1 MDTSV
6 GYHATSETSTAGTR
20 KTKIFV
26 GRLPENCRNDELRQ
40 LFLRFG
46 EVTECDVMNRYGFV
60 HMAREEDAAAA
71 IKALHNSNFK
81 GATINVE
88 QSTGKS
94 RGGGGGRRDDRRGGP
109 MRGGRGGRDG
119 GRDARPGP
127 YNDRRVLPIQLVGY
141 DGSAA
146 GGVATGYTDYNRGA
160 GDFSGRGAD
169 FGTGYADRGA
179 YGQNVGGAAMGY
191 TSTAPGMGGGYGPAA
206 GAVGGYGP
214 TGAADYGRTA
224 DYGRADFGARTDY
237 GNQSGEWCLCNFEI
251 VGGGMAGD
259 FNRGAP
265 GPVDY
270 GRTDNFGASRTVDY
284 TARNDYDRSATGPMR
299 NGGGAVATTGYGTGY
314 TDVGYDESHWGYPG
328 GPGDMMGGP
337 GGLSQGATMVYERRD
352 DPPGNDIPPFNR
364 PMSTGPSYSTG
375 APSYSTGPGP
385 QADMFSRRPGSA
397 VPSGGYPPV
406 AGGYAEGYDRPDAYG
421 PPRGG
426 GR

>member
-6 GYHATSETSTAGTR
+6 GYHATSEPSAAGTKMVSSNQPR

-40 LFLRFG
+40 LFMRFG

-127 YNDRRVLPIQLVGY
+127 YNDRR
-141 DGSAA
+141 

-160 GDFSGRGAD
+160 GDFSGRGTD

-179 YGQNVGGAAMGY
+179 YGQNMGGAAMGY

-237 GNQSGEWCLCNFEI
+237 
-251 VGGGMAGD
+251 VGSGMAGD

-314 TDVGYDESHWGYPG
+314 TDVGYDESHW
-328 GPGDMMGGP
+328 
-337 GGLSQGATMVYERRD
+337 
-352 DPPGNDIPPFNR
+352 

-406 AGGYAEGYDRPDAYG
+406 AGGYEGYDRPDAYG
-421 PPRGG
+421 PPRGS
-426 GR
+426 GRFPGPADAMPPRY

>member
-1 MDTSV
+1 MVS
-6 GYHATSETSTAGTR
+6 SNQPR

-26 GRLPENCRNDELRQ
+26 GRLPENCRSDELRQ
-40 LFLRFG
+40 LFVRFG

-60 HMAREEDAAAA
+60 HMAREEEAAAA

-94 RGGGGGRRDDRRGGP
+94 RGGGGGRRDGDRRGGP
-109 MRGGRGGRDG
+109 MRG
-119 GRDARPGP
+119 
-127 YNDRRVLPIQLVGY
+127 
-141 DGSAA
+141 

-169 FGTGYADRGA
+169 FGTGYTDRGA
-179 YGQNVGGAAMGY
+179 YGQNVGSAAMGY
-191 TSTAPGMGGGYGPAA
+191 TSTAPGMGGGYGPAT

-214 TGAADYGRTA
+214 TGTADYGRT
-224 DYGRADFGARTDY
+224 DYSRAADFGARTDY
-237 GNQSGEWCLCNFEI
+237 V
-251 VGGGMAGD
+251 VGGGMTGD

-265 GPVDY
+265 GPMDY
-270 GRTDNFGASRTVDY
+270 GRTDNFGANRTVDY
-284 TARNDYDRSATGPMR
+284 TARNDYDRTATGPMR
-299 NGGGAVATTGYGTGY
+299 NGGAAVATTGYGTGY

-337 GGLSQGATMVYERRD
+337 GGVSQGASVAYDRRD
-352 DPPGNDIPPFNR
+352 GPPVNDMPPFNR

-406 AGGYAEGYDRPDAYG
+406 GGSYTEGYDRPDAYG

-426 GR
+426 RFPGPADAMPPRY

>member
-1 MDTSV
+1 MVS
-6 GYHATSETSTAGTR
+6 SNQPR

-26 GRLPENCRNDELRQ
+26 GRLPENCRSDELRQ

-71 IKALHNSNFK
+71 IKALHNSIFK

-94 RGGGGGRRDDRRGGP
+94 RSSGGGRRDGDRRGGP
-109 MRGGRGGRDG
+109 MR
-119 GRDARPGP
+119 
-127 YNDRRVLPIQLVGY
+127 
-141 DGSAA
+141 

-169 FGTGYADRGA
+169 FGTGYTDRGA
-179 YGQNVGGAAMGY
+179 YGQNVGSAAMGY
-191 TSTAPGMGGGYGPAA
+191 TSTAPGMGGGYGPAT

-214 TGAADYGRTA
+214 TGTADYGRT
-224 DYGRADFGARTDY
+224 DYSRAADFGARTDY
-237 GNQSGEWCLCNFEI
+237 V
-251 VGGGMAGD
+251 VGGGMTGD

-265 GPVDY
+265 GPMDY
-270 GRTDNFGASRTVDY
+270 GRTDNFGANRTVDY
-284 TARNDYDRSATGPMR
+284 TARNDYDRAATGPMR
-299 NGGGAVATTGYGTGY
+299 NGGGAVATTGYGTTGY

-337 GGLSQGATMVYERRD
+337 GGVSQGASMAYDRRD
-352 DPPGNDIPPFNR
+352 GPPVNDIPPFNR
-364 PMSTGPSYSTG
+364 PISTGPSYSTG

-406 AGGYAEGYDRPDAYG
+406 GGGYTEGYDRPDAYG

-426 GR
+426 GRFPGPADAMPPRY

>member
-6 GYHATSETSTAGTR
+6 GYHATSETSAAGTMVSTNQPR

-94 RGGGGGRRDDRRGGP
+94 RGGGGGRRDGDRRGGP

-169 FGTGYADRGA
+169 FSTGYADRGA

-191 TSTAPGMGGGYGPAA
+191 TSTAPGMGGGYGPAT

-237 GNQSGEWCLCNFEI
+237 GNCD

-314 TDVGYDESHWGYPG
+314 TDVGYDESHW
-328 GPGDMMGGP
+328 
-337 GGLSQGATMVYERRD
+337 
-352 DPPGNDIPPFNR
+352 

-426 GR
+426 GRFPGPADAMPPRY

>member
-1 MDTSV
+1 
-6 GYHATSETSTAGTR
+6 
-20 KTKIFV
+20 
-26 GRLPENCRNDELRQ
+26 
-40 LFLRFG
+40 
-46 EVTECDVMNRYGFV
+46 MNRYGFV

-94 RGGGGGRRDDRRGGP
+94 RGGGGGRRDGDRRGGP
-109 MRGGRGGRDG
+109 VRG
-119 GRDARPGP
+119 
-127 YNDRRVLPIQLVGY
+127 
-141 DGSAA
+141 

-169 FGTGYADRGA
+169 FGTGYTDRGA
-179 YGQNVGGAAMGY
+179 YGQNVGSAAMGY
-191 TSTAPGMGGGYGPAA
+191 TSTAPGMGGGYGPAT

-214 TGAADYGRTA
+214 TGTADYGRT
-224 DYGRADFGARTDY
+224 DYSRAADFGARTDY
-237 GNQSGEWCLCNFEI
+237 V
-251 VGGGMAGD
+251 VGGGMTGD

-265 GPVDY
+265 GPMDY

-284 TARNDYDRSATGPMR
+284 TARNDYDRAATGPMR

-337 GGLSQGATMVYERRD
+337 GGVSQGASMAYDRRD
-352 DPPGNDIPPFNR
+352 GPPVNDMPPFNR

-406 AGGYAEGYDRPDAYG
+406 GGGYTEGYDRPDAYG

-426 GR
+426 GRFPGPADAMPPRY

>member
-1 MDTSV
+1 MVS
-6 GYHATSETSTAGTR
+6 SNQPR

-94 RGGGGGRRDDRRGGP
+94 RGSGGGRRDGDRRGGP
-109 MRGGRGGRDG
+109 MRG
-119 GRDARPGP
+119 
-127 YNDRRVLPIQLVGY
+127 VLPIQLVGY

-169 FGTGYADRGA
+169 FSTGYADRGA
-179 YGQNVGGAAMGY
+179 YGQNVSGAAMGY
-191 TSTAPGMGGGYGPAA
+191 TSAAPGMGGGYGPAT

-214 TGAADYGRTA
+214 TGATDYGRTA

-237 GNQSGEWCLCNFEI
+237 GNCDV

-284 TARNDYDRSATGPMR
+284 TARNDYDRSATGPMKK
-299 NGGGAVATTGYGTGY
+299 GGGALATTGYGTGY

-328 GPGDMMGGP
+328 APGDMMGG
-337 GGLSQGATMVYERRD
+337 G
-352 DPPGNDIPPFNR
+352 

>member
-1 MDTSV
+1 MDTAVS
-6 GYHATSETSTAGTR
+6 YHATAEASTAGTKMVSSNQPR

-237 GNQSGEWCLCNFEI
+237 

-314 TDVGYDESHWGYPG
+314 TDVGYDESHW
-328 GPGDMMGGP
+328 
-337 GGLSQGATMVYERRD
+337 
-352 DPPGNDIPPFNR
+352 

-426 GR
+426 GRFPGPADAMPPRY

>member
-6 GYHATSETSTAGTR
+6 GYHATSEPSAAGTKMVSSNQPR

-40 LFLRFG
+40 LFMRFG

-109 MRGGRGGRDG
+109 MRGG
-119 GRDARPGP
+119 
-127 YNDRRVLPIQLVGY
+127 
-141 DGSAA
+141 
-146 GGVATGYTDYNRGA
+146 VATGYTDYNRGA
-160 GDFSGRGAD
+160 GDFSGRGTD

-179 YGQNVGGAAMGY
+179 YGQNMGGAAMGY

-237 GNQSGEWCLCNFEI
+237 
-251 VGGGMAGD
+251 VGSGMAGD

-314 TDVGYDESHWGYPG
+314 TDVGYDESHW
-328 GPGDMMGGP
+328 
-337 GGLSQGATMVYERRD
+337 
-352 DPPGNDIPPFNR
+352 

-406 AGGYAEGYDRPDAYG
+406 AGGYEGYDRPDAYG
-421 PPRGG
+421 PPRGS
-426 GR
+426 GRFPGPADAMPPRY

>member
-1 MDTSV
+1 MVS
-6 GYHATSETSTAGTR
+6 SNQPK

-26 GRLPENCRNDELRQ
+26 GRLPENCRSDELRQ

-94 RGGGGGRRDDRRGGP
+94 RGGGGGRRDGERRAGP
-109 MRGGRGGRDG
+109 M
-119 GRDARPGP
+119 
-127 YNDRRVLPIQLVGY
+127 RVLPIQLVGY

-169 FGTGYADRGA
+169 FGTGYTDRGA
-179 YGQNVGGAAMGY
+179 YGQNVGNAATGY
-191 TSTAPGMGGGYGPAA
+191 TSTAPGMGGGYGPAT

-214 TGAADYGRTA
+214 TGTADYGRTA
-224 DYGRADFGARTDY
+224 DYSRAAEFGARTDY
-237 GNQSGEWCLCNFEI
+237 V
-251 VGGGMAGD
+251 VGGGMTGD

-265 GPVDY
+265 GPMDY
-270 GRTDNFGASRTVDY
+270 GRTDNFGANRTVDY
-284 TARNDYDRSATGPMR
+284 TLTRSEYDRIANAPMR
-299 NGGGAVATTGYGTGY
+299 NGSAPPVPTTGYGTGGY
-314 TDVGYDESHWGYPG
+314 TEVGYDESHW
-328 GPGDMMGGP
+328 
-337 GGLSQGATMVYERRD
+337 
-352 DPPGNDIPPFNR
+352 
-364 PMSTGPSYSTG
+364 PSYSTG

-406 AGGYAEGYDRPDAYG
+406 GGGYAEGYDRPDAYV

-426 GR
+426 GRFPGPADAMPPRY

>member
-1 MDTSV
+1 MVS
-6 GYHATSETSTAGTR
+6 SNQPR

-94 RGGGGGRRDDRRGGP
+94 RGGGGGRRDGDRRGGP
-109 MRGGRGGRDG
+109 VR
-119 GRDARPGP
+119 
-127 YNDRRVLPIQLVGY
+127 
-141 DGSAA
+141 

-169 FGTGYADRGA
+169 FGTGYTDRGA
-179 YGQNVGGAAMGY
+179 YGQNVGSAAMGY
-191 TSTAPGMGGGYGPAA
+191 TSTAPGMGGGYGPAT

-214 TGAADYGRTA
+214 TGTADYGRT
-224 DYGRADFGARTDY
+224 DYSRAADFGARTDY
-237 GNQSGEWCLCNFEI
+237 GNYGV
-251 VGGGMAGD
+251 VGGGMTGD

-265 GPVDY
+265 GPMDY
-270 GRTDNFGASRTVDY
+270 GRTDNFGANRTVDY
-284 TARNDYDRSATGPMR
+284 TARNDYDRAATGPMR

-314 TDVGYDESHWGYPG
+314 TDVGYDESHWGYSG

-337 GGLSQGATMVYERRD
+337 GGVSQGASMAYDRRD
-352 DPPGNDIPPFNR
+352 GPPVNDMPPFNR

-406 AGGYAEGYDRPDAYG
+406 GGGYTEGYDRPDAYG

-426 GR
+426 GRFPGPADAMPPRY

>member
-1 MDTSV
+1 MDTEQKMVS
-6 GYHATSETSTAGTR
+6 SNQPR

-94 RGGGGGRRDDRRGGP
+94 RGAGGGRRDGDRRGGP

-169 FGTGYADRGA
+169 FGTGYTDRGA
-179 YGQNVGGAAMGY
+179 YGQNVGSAAMGY
-191 TSTAPGMGGGYGPAA
+191 TSTAPGMGGGYGPAT

-214 TGAADYGRTA
+214 TATADYGRTA
-224 DYGRADFGARTDY
+224 DYTRAADFGARTDY
-237 GNQSGEWCLCNFEI
+237 EFPFAV
-251 VGGGMAGD
+251 VGGGMTGD

-265 GPVDY
+265 GPMDY
-270 GRTDNFGASRTVDY
+270 GRTDNFGANRTVDY
-284 TARNDYDRSATGPMR
+284 TARNDYDRTATGPMR

-314 TDVGYDESHWGYPG
+314 SDVGYDESHW
-328 GPGDMMGGP
+328 
-337 GGLSQGATMVYERRD
+337 
-352 DPPGNDIPPFNR
+352 

-385 QADMFSRRPGSA
+385 QPDMFSRRPGSA

-406 AGGYAEGYDRPDAYG
+406 GGGYTEGYDRPDAYG

-426 GR
+426 GRLQAG

>member
-1 MDTSV
+1 MVS
-6 GYHATSETSTAGTR
+6 SNQPR

-26 GRLPENCRNDELRQ
+26 GRLPENCRSDELRQ
-40 LFLRFG
+40 LFSRFG

-60 HMAREEDAAAA
+60 HMAREEDAAVA

-94 RGGGGGRRDDRRGGP
+94 RGGGGGRRDGERRAGP
-109 MRGGRGGRDG
+109 MR
-119 GRDARPGP
+119 
-127 YNDRRVLPIQLVGY
+127 
-141 DGSAA
+141 

-169 FGTGYADRGA
+169 FGTGYTDRGA
-179 YGQNVGGAAMGY
+179 YGQNVGNAAMGY
-191 TSTAPGMGGGYGPAA
+191 TSTAPGMGGGYGPAT

-214 TGAADYGRTA
+214 TGTADYGRTA
-224 DYGRADFGARTDY
+224 DYSRAAEFGARTDY
-237 GNQSGEWCLCNFEI
+237 V
-251 VGGGMAGD
+251 VGGGMTGD

-265 GPVDY
+265 GPMDY
-270 GRTDNFGASRTVDY
+270 GRTDNFGANRTVDY
-284 TARNDYDRSATGPMR
+284 TARNEYDRTATGPMR

-328 GPGDMMGGP
+328 GLENMMGG
-337 GGLSQGATMVYERRD
+337 GVG
-352 DPPGNDIPPFNR
+352 

-375 APSYSTGPGP
+375 TPSYSTGPGP
-385 QADMFSRRPGSA
+385 QADMFSRRPA

-406 AGGYAEGYDRPDAYG
+406 GGGYTEGYDRPDAYG

-426 GR
+426 GRFPGPADAMPPRY

>member
-1 MDTSV
+1 MYNHKMVS
-6 GYHATSETSTAGTR
+6 SNQPR

-26 GRLPENCRNDELRQ
+26 GRLPENCRNDELRA

-94 RGGGGGRRDDRRGGP
+94 RGGGGGRRDGDRRGGP

-127 YNDRRVLPIQLVGY
+127 YNDRR
-141 DGSAA
+141 

-169 FGTGYADRGA
+169 FGTGYTDRGA
-179 YGQNVGGAAMGY
+179 YGQNVGSAAMGY
-191 TSTAPGMGGGYGPAA
+191 TSTAPGMGGGYGPAT

-214 TGAADYGRTA
+214 TGTADYGRT
-224 DYGRADFGARTDY
+224 DYSRAADFGARTDY
-237 GNQSGEWCLCNFEI
+237 V
-251 VGGGMAGD
+251 VGGGMTGD
-259 FNRGAP
+259 FSRGAP
-265 GPVDY
+265 GPMDY
-270 GRTDNFGASRTVDY
+270 GRTDNFGANRTVDY
-284 TARNDYDRSATGPMR
+284 TARNDYDRTATGPMR

-337 GGLSQGATMVYERRD
+337 GGVSQGATMAYDRRD
-352 DPPGNDIPPFNR
+352 GPPVNDMPPFNR

-406 AGGYAEGYDRPDAYG
+406 GGGYTEGYDRPDAYG
-421 PPRGG
+421 PPRSG
-426 GR
+426 GRFPGPADAMPPRY

>member
-6 GYHATSETSTAGTR
+6 GYHATSETSAAGTMVSSNQPR

-127 YNDRRVLPIQLVGY
+127 YNDRR
-141 DGSAA
+141 

-169 FGTGYADRGA
+169 FGAGYADRGA

-206 GAVGGYGP
+206 GTVGGYGP

-237 GNQSGEWCLCNFEI
+237 

-284 TARNDYDRSATGPMR
+284 TARNDYDRSAAGPMR

-314 TDVGYDESHWGYPG
+314 TDVGYDESHW
-328 GPGDMMGGP
+328 
-337 GGLSQGATMVYERRD
+337 
-352 DPPGNDIPPFNR
+352 
-364 PMSTGPSYSTG
+364 PMSTGPNYSTG

-426 GR
+426 GRFPGPADAMPPRY